1 MEMVT
6 CHLLLHCFNFS
17 DEKLAFLLM
26 VLYYNETMLILL
38 FGNTSFDKTSNTL
51 MLEATM
57 DNFVVSGR
65 FESHYLIF
73 LNEMNCVFLSD
84 DNLNQYGYCY
94 GYTLCNFH
102 CISFGLFGKFTYFL
116 SFFYYRLL

>member
-1 MEMVT
+1 
-6 CHLLLHCFNFS
+6 
-17 DEKLAFLLM
+17 M

-73 LNEMNCVFLSD
+73 LNEMNCVFLFD
-84 DNLNQYGYCY
+84 HNLNQ
-94 GYTLCNFH
+94 
-102 CISFGLFGKFTYFL
+102 
-116 SFFYYRLL
+116 